1 MFKLDFSHGSLL
13 SVTELGYEG
22 SNRENIGR
30 GFFKHNKSS
39 GFSSGASKRGLSW
52 KPFTG
57 YFQGYTKKTLDF
69 RSALLIFLEALPPVH
84 PPDDSNLF
92 SVRNP

>member
-39 GFSSGASKRGLSW
+39 GFSPGTSKVGLSW

-57 YFQGYTKKTLDF
+57 YFQDNTKKTLDF
-69 RSALLIFLEALPPVH
+69 CSALAIFLEALPIIH
-84 PPDDSNLF
+84 PPDDSNLL